1 MATLLARAVRET
13 FRRERIPTRL
23 LWWFSA
29 EGMADWF
36 SLLREQLAPHLAPPP
51 ARDFDLDH
59 SARVLAEVARPMLER
74 RYELL
79 RASFPHLP
87 DRVLDPRAPGL
98 VLGALYRIASYPSAR
113 WIFAPLGGAPRTFRE
128 HLFAERAIAPM
139 PLASRW
145 MELTAHLGELLVS
158 ITERMPAHL
167 PRVRPILG
175 EICFSAGERF
185 ARRMK
190 RAFELETTPASAL
203 ELLRMSEYVFRV
215 NPDHWGGADP
225 ASNTGW
231 LEGTAC
237 PWYDAPGWNGA
248 HCGIFGQFQS
258 GIASAFGLRY
268 QLTSTV
274 PKHGGHVCR
283 IDVRPLELT
292 TLGTKKKSS
301 AEVPS

>member
-1 MATLLARAVRET
+1 MATLLARTVREV
-13 FRRERIPTRL
+13 FRREMIPTRV

-29 EGMADWF
+29 EGMGDWF
-36 SLLREQLAPHLAPPP
+36 SVLREELAPHLGGME
-51 ARDFDLDH
+51 R
-59 SARVLAEVARPMLER
+59 SAEILAKVARPMFER
-74 RYELL
+74 RHAVL
-79 RASFPHLP
+79 RAAFPELPATELGLSF
-87 DRVLDPRAPGL
+87 
-98 VLGALYRIASYPSAR
+98 GALYRIASYPSLR
-113 WIFAPLGGAPRTFRE
+113 WAFEPLGGAPRTLAE
-128 HLFAERAIAPM
+128 HVRAERNIASIPVVT
-139 PLASRW
+139 RW
-145 MELTAHLGELLVS
+145 TELTHHLGELLVA
-158 ITERMPAHL
+158 ITEHMPEHL

-175 EICFSAGERF
+175 DICFAAGERF

-215 NPDHWGGADP
+215 NPDHWGDADK

-268 QLTSTV
+268 HLTTTV
-274 PKHGGHVCR
+274 PKNGGHICR
-283 IDVRPLELT
+283 IDVRPIPL
-292 TLGTKKKSS
+292 KRKS
-301 AEVPS
+301 A